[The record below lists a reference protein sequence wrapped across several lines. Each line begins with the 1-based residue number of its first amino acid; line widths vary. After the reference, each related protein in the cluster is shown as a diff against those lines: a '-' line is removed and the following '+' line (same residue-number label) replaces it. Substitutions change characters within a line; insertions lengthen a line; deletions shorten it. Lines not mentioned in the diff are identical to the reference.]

1 MAKTVSLTPVQGTNL
16 IRFVLNM
23 KFPEKVGEPGKGGRQ
38 FASPDLSAIEEKLR
52 AFKKAMK
59 DVSPIWKDEDKLWF
73 GNPEAFKAK
82 QVPKAPEGPNDEL
95 VEDGDSPAKTEKAW
109 DYDQTKLK
117 LTTDVE
123 LNGSAAR
130 GLAWLL
136 WLWLHPSSQHRL
148 NIGAA
153 DELAWPLVEQLK
165 AGAWM
170 KEMLGLD
177 KKIADEITFEDEK
190 PAPAA
195 AVPAAT

>member
-1 MAKTVSLTPVQGTNL
+1 MAKIVSLTPPQGTNL
-16 IRFVLNM
+16 IRFALNM
-23 KFPEKVGEPGKGGRQ
+23 KFPEKVGEPGKGGRA
-38 FASPDLSAIEEKLR
+38 FTSNDVHAIDEKIR

-73 GNPEAFKAK
+73 GKAEAYKCKDIPK
-82 QVPKAPEGPNDEL
+82 QDDGPDADLTENADAPE
-95 VEDGDSPAKTEKAW
+95 KTEKSW
-109 DYDQTKLK
+109 DYDQSKVK

-136 WLWLHPSSQHRL
+136 WLWLHSASQFRL

-153 DELAWPLVEQLK
+153 DELAWPIVDQLK
-165 AGAWM
+165 AGPWM
-170 KEMLGLD
+170 REMLGLD

-190 PAPAA
+190 TEAPAA
-195 AVPAAT
+195 A